1 MKEIKGKRFSV
12 FCNPEG
18 RITEIL
24 QDENQFLPSTI
35 VGNMLF
41 SIVDPSDL
49 DKILNFFLELKRE
62 KTAISWEINVVTE
75 KGAETFTFFGGVFED
90 QIGIAAS
97 TNKDGAEFLFDEIS
111 RINNEQTNIIRTLS
125 KENEKKKVEKDEPPV
140 AYYEELS
147 RLNNDLV
154 NMQRELSKKNREL
167 DELNK
172 LKNQFLGIAAHDL
185 RNPLGVI
192 MNFSDFLLEDLE
204 KELSGDQL
212 TMLNAIQT
220 SSEFMLHLLE
230 DLLDITAIESGKLN
244 LDIQKVDLLDLIQKN
259 VHLNANIAAKKN
271 ISIQVEVTEH
281 IPTVNI
287 DTNKIEQ
294 VLNNLISNAIKFS
307 LSNTTIKI
315 KISQFE
321 NEVNVSVIDQGPGI
335 PAHEIDK
342 LFKPFQKTSV
352 KATGG
357 EKSTGL
363 GLSIVRN
370 IVQGHGGEV
379 SVQSEIGVGSTFC
392 FSLPIEF

>member
-1 MKEIKGKRFSV
+1 MKEIKGNRFSV

-18 RITEIL
+18 RITAIL
-24 QDENQFLPSTI
+24 QDENQFLPSHI

-41 SIVDPSDL
+41 SIVHPSDL

-62 KTAISWEINVVTE
+62 KTAIGWEINVVTE

-125 KENEKKKVEKDEPPV
+125 KENEKKRTEKNEPPV
-140 AYYEELS
+140 SYYEELS
-147 RLNNDLV
+147 QLNNDLV

-185 RNPLGVI
+185 RNPLGII
-192 MNFSDFLLEDLE
+192 MGFSDFLLDDLE
-204 KELSGDQL
+204 NELSVDQL
-212 TMLNAIQT
+212 KMLNAIQT

-244 LDIQKVDLLDLIQKN
+244 LEKQKTDLLAFVQKN
-259 VHLNANIAAKKN
+259 VNLNAIIASKKN
-271 ISIQVEVTEH
+271 ISIQIEAPNE
-281 IPTVNI
+281 IPSVNI

-294 VLNNLISNAIKFS
+294 VLNNLISNAIKYS
-307 LSNTTIKI
+307 LPKTLIKV
-315 KISQFE
+315 KISSKE
-321 NEVNVSVIDQGPGI
+321 KEVNISVTDQGQGI
-335 PAHEIDK
+335 PAHEIDN

-370 IVQGHGGEV
+370 IVQGHGGKV
-379 SVQSEIGVGSTFC
+379 SVDSEIGVGSTFS